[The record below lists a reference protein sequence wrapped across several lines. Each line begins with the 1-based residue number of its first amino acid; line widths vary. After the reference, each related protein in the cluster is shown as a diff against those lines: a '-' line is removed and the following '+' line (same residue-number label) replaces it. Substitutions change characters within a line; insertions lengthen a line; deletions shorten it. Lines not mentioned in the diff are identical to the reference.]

1 MHCRPA
7 HLKCTRTGQANGE
20 RREEKE
26 AGGIPTKHDNG
37 RLVRESAA
45 AAGGPHTLG
54 GLSTTET
61 FSSQLCRPRRSRR
74 WRTRCLARAPFLV
87 RRQQTV
93 SSCRPLAWPER
104 ARRGLSRKPL
114 VPFTRA
120 PPPRPDPKAPPP
132 STAHW
137 GLASTSRYNLCQ
149 EGAAT

>member
-61 FSSQLCRPRRSRR
+61 FSSQLCRPRSPRSRR

-87 RRQQTV
+87 RRQ
-93 SSCRPLAWPER
+93 RLLAVPSR
-104 ARRGLSRKPL
+104 GQRGLAGVSPESHSSRSRGLHPHD
-114 VPFTRA
+114 PIRRPHPQA
-120 PPPRPDPKAPPP
+120 PHTGD
-132 STAHW
+132 
-137 GLASTSRYNLCQ
+137 
-149 EGAAT
+149 